1 MDPSLVMVAAAQPVA
16 SIAATASQAATAAT
30 GTVASFV
37 ATTIPSVVASILPS
51 GVTSTSPNL
60 IREVAL
66 TVPPAW
72 ELLAVF
78 AGALS
83 GGLAAVR
90 ERLDAIG
97 VTTLAIV
104 TGLGGGI
111 VRDVLLQ
118 RYGIAAFGDNRYL
131 FTAILAAVLV
141 FFFSSLAKKLTK
153 PFVYVDAIS
162 LGLFVVVGADKALR
176 SNMKVLPAI
185 MLGVITAVGGGLVRD
200 LLLGEVP
207 QILQPGALY
216 SMAAAIGSTVYV
228 GLVAWLD
235 VVKPVAAGV
244 AIAIA
249 VGLRLLALWR
259 GWQAPVPR
267 DYTAS
272 VMALPGRLFGRT
284 PAELDEDGY
293 EDPDVEAPGPDAA
306 ATGAPDAASADDA
319 VEAVAEPSTV
329 PRK

>member
-1 MDPSLVMVAAAQPVA
+1 MDPSITLIAAANPVA
-16 SIAATASQAATAAT
+16 SVVTTMSHVATSAAVATSA
-30 GTVASFV
+30 VASFV
-37 ATTIPSVVASILPS
+37 ETTIPSVVASILPA
-51 GVTSTSPNL
+51 GATSETGSL
-60 IREVAL
+60 ARQVAL

-72 ELLAVF
+72 EFLAVF

-97 VTTLAIV
+97 VVTLAIV

-111 VRDVLLQ
+111 IRDVLLQ

-131 FTAILAAVLV
+131 LTAVVAAALV
-141 FFFSSLAKKLTK
+141 FFFTSLAKKLTK

-176 SNMKVLPAI
+176 AGMKVLPAI

-216 SMAAAIGSTVYV
+216 SMAAVIGSTTFVT
-228 GLVAWLD
+228 LVAWLEI
-235 VVKPVAAGV
+235 VKPVAAAI

-272 VMALPGRLFGRT
+272 IMALPRRLFGRA
-284 PAELDEDGY
+284 PATSDVPDAY
-293 EDPDVEAPGPDAA
+293 EDPDVEAP
-306 ATGAPDAASADDA
+306 AP
-319 VEAVAEPSTV
+319 VPTV
-329 PRK
+329 PRKK

>member
-1 MDPSLVMVAAAQPVA
+1 MDPSAALLLAANPVA
-16 SIAATASQAATAAT
+16 SIVATAAQLAVSAAGAT

-37 ATTIPSVVASILPS
+37 ETTIPSVVASILPS
-51 GVTSTSPNL
+51 GITTTSPNL
-60 IREVAL
+60 IREVAI

-90 ERLDAIG
+90 ERLDATG
-97 VTTLAIV
+97 VVVLAIV

-118 RYGIAAFGDNRYL
+118 RHGIAAFGDNRYL
-131 FTAILAAVLV
+131 LTALLAALLV
-141 FFFSSLAKKLTK
+141 FFFSGAAKKLTK

-176 SNMKVLPAI
+176 ADMKILPAI

-216 SMAAAIGSTVYV
+216 SAAAVLGSSVFV
-228 GLVAWLD
+228 LLVQWLD
-235 VVKPVAAGV
+235 VVKPVAAAV

-249 VGLRLLALWR
+249 VALRLLALWR

-272 VMALPGRLFGRT
+272 VMAWPRRFFRRG
-284 PAELDEDGY
+284 PAGDDADGADY
-293 EDPDVEAPGPDAA
+293 VDPDVEADP
-306 ATGAPDAASADDA
+306 
-319 VEAVAEPSTV
+319 VAGTK
-329 PRK
+329 R